1 MPNGEPQSRCIY
13 GSNQQDLGKS
23 KSLCD
28 SDTGY
33 NCLPDKDAR
42 CCRSYEM
49 RASALPRLCDLD
61 IDVVKDLPRDI
72 VLEMD
77 DIYEG
82 ELSDLIR
89 KSEKKGS
96 RSSSC
101 SSSVSLPNEDTNVID
116 GYIAS
121 GHVDSPELDL
131 GAKDKGKLPVREVCL
146 RTTVYCYSCFFQ
158 QKVHFLVFNLFL
170 CVDGLCFSLL
180 LICFRL
186 LFC

>member
-131 GAKDKGKLPVREVCL
+131 GAKDKGKLPVREVCVF
-146 RTTVYCYSCFFQ
+146 RQQYTVT
-158 QKVHFLVFNLFL
+158 HVFSSKRFIFL
-170 CVDGLCFSLL
+170 CSIYSYVSD
-180 LICFRL
+180 
-186 LFC
+186 

>member
-1 MPNGEPQSRCIY
+1 MSNGEPQSRCTY

-23 KSLCD
+23 KSVCD

-33 NCLPDKDAR
+33 NCLPDKDTG

-101 SSSVSLPNEDTNVID
+101 SSSASLPNEDTNVID

-121 GHVDSPELDL
+121 GHVDSPKLDL
-131 GAKDKGKLPVREVCL
+131 GSKDKGKLPVCEVCL
-146 RTTVYCYSCFFQ
+146 FRQQYTVTHVISSKRFI
-158 QKVHFLVFNLFL
+158 FL
-170 CVDGLCFSLL
+170 CSIYSYV
-180 LICFRL
+180 
-186 LFC
+186 